1 MLKDSEILD
10 HFVNMLKNMNAVSV
24 QNKLFLLKMYFQNT
38 SFG

>member
-10 HFVNMLKNMNAVSV
+10 HFVNTLKDMDSVSV
-24 QNKLFLLKMYFQNT
+24 QNKLFLLKLSFQNT